1 MTPANA
7 PTRDELQSEID
18 RLKACAKRTAKHTPG
33 PWEARKGAG
42 WYVARPRYGEA
53 TLAVGMDGV
62 TLVTSPSE
70 TPWND
75 DVESEANARLIAA
88 APELLEACEEF
99 VRKCECGEAL
109 SSRSYAQM
117 IAAIAKAKG
126 EKGND

>member
-1 MTPANA
+1 MT
-7 PTRDELQSEID
+7 EH
-18 RLKACAKRTAKHTPG
+18 AKHTPG

-42 WYVARPRYGEA
+42 WYVARPRYREA
-53 TLAVGMDGV
+53 TLAVGMDYV

-88 APELLEACEEF
+88 APELLKALEGITEE
-99 VRKCECGEAL
+99 VRNVGYSPAIEHLGPWVNQA
-109 SSRSYAQM
+109 

-126 EKGND
+126 EAYDGRFR